1 MHVTHA
7 LKYDAEFQTPSQG
20 GYKINNNERNWKSI
34 RHTFVKYSL

>member
-20 GYKINNNERNWKSI
+20 GYKITTNEIGKVLDI
-34 RHTFVKYSL
+34 RL